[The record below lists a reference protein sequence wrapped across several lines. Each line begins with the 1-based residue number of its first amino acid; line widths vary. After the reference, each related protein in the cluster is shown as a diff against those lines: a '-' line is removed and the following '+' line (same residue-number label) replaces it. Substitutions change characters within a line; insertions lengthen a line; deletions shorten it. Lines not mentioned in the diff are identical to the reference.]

1 MADSS
6 EVERRADTSRRTH
19 GLRTATALLFSFSC
33 GVTSGVS
40 WNYVVSQLL

>member
-6 EVERRADTSRRTH
+6 EVERGAETSRRAR
-19 GLRTATALLFSFSC
+19 GLRTASALLFSFSC

-40 WNYVVSQLL
+40 WDYVVSQLL